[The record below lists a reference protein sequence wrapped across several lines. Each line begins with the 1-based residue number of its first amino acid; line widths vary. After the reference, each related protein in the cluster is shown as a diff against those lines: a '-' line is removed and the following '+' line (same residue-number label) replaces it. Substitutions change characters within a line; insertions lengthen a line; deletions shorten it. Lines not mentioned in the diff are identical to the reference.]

1 MAISIKIEIAKL
13 VASHMDLK
21 KLNFIE
27 SSINWIHEKTNEKQF
42 LIFASILV
50 GISAGLAAVIL
61 KLFVFFIRQYLVE
74 DFFFRFDY
82 KYLYLILPLIGIGVA
97 ILIVK
102 YFFKNQLNR
111 GNSAILYA
119 IAKKSSFLPFHQMY
133 SNMITSGL
141 TVGFGGSAG
150 LESPIVSTG
159 AAIGS
164 NFAKTYKLNYKDRTL
179 LLAAGAAGGI
189 AGAFNAPIAGVLFA
203 LEVILVDMSIS
214 AFIPLLI
221 AAASGALLSKIILNE
236 TDLLFF
242 RLKQPFDY
250 HNVLFYIILG
260 LLAGIVSLYYVNF
273 FDKVE
278 SKFSKM
284 KSGLSKWLIGGIT
297 LAGLFALFPSLFG
310 EGYESI
316 KLLSQ
321 FKATDLFKNSIL
333 LDFLDNKWMLLVF
346 ISLTLLLKAV
356 ATGITL
362 GMGGNGGNFAPSLF
376 VGAYLG
382 FIFAYFLTL
391 IGFDN
396 IPVSNF
402 TIVAMAGILSGV
414 FHAPLTGIFLIAE
427 ITGGYELIIP
437 LMIVSSISYIIVKYF
452 HPESL
457 DVRRLRDKGAIVSDN
472 KDTSILSK
480 IDIGKVIEIDFATIH
495 FKATLRDIVET
506 IKHSKRNIFP
516 VVKKNNK
523 VLGIIYLDNI
533 REEMFNT
540 EHYDTVTAKELMRKP
555 SMIIDYNENI
565 FSIMKKFEES
575 GQWNLPV
582 VKGEMYVGF
591 LSKSSILDKYRH
603 ELLGTV

>member
-1 MAISIKIEIAKL
+1 MNLNKI
-13 VASHMDLK
+13 
-21 KLNFIE
+21 NFIE
-27 SSINWIHEKTNEKQF
+27 KLINWIHEKTSEKQF
-42 LIFASILV
+42 LIFSSILV
-50 GISAGLAAVIL
+50 GVSAGLAAVIL
-61 KLFVFFIRQYLVE
+61 KLFVFFIRQYFLE
-74 DFFFRFDY
+74 DYLFRFDY
-82 KYLYLILPLIGIGVA
+82 KYLYLVLPLIGIGIA

-102 YFFKNQLNR
+102 YFFKNQLSR
-111 GNSAILYA
+111 GNTSILFS
-119 IAKKSSFLPFHQMY
+119 IAKRSSFLPFHQMY
-133 SNMITSGL
+133 SHVITSGL

-159 AAIGS
+159 SAIGS
-164 NFAKTYKLNYKDRTL
+164 NFARTYKLSYKERTL

-203 LEVILVDMSIS
+203 LEVILIDMSIG

-221 AAASGALLSKIILNE
+221 AAASGALLSKIILDE
-236 TDLLFF
+236 SILLFF
-242 RLKQPFDY
+242 KLKQPFDY
-250 HNVLFYIILG
+250 HYLFFYILLG

-278 SKFSKM
+278 TKFAKI
-284 KSGLSKWLIGGIT
+284 KSRFTKWLIGGIT
-297 LAGLFALFPSLFG
+297 LAFLFALFPSLFG

-316 KLLSQ
+316 KSLSE
-321 FKATDLFKNSIL
+321 FKTEDLFKNSL
-333 LDFLDNKWMLLVF
+333 LANFINDKWTLLIF
-346 ISLTLLLKAV
+346 ITITLLLKAV

-362 GMGGNGGNFAPSLF
+362 GIGGNGGNFAPSLF

-382 FIFAYFLTL
+382 FVFSYFLNVL
-391 IGFDN
+391 GFDN

-437 LMIVSSISYIIVKYF
+437 LMVVSSISYVIVKYF

-457 DVRRLRDKGAIVSDN
+457 DVKRLKEKGAIVSDN

-480 IDIGKVIEIDFATIH
+480 IDAKAMIETDFSTIH
-495 FKATLRDIVET
+495 FKANLRDIVES

-523 VLGIIYLDNI
+523 LLGIIYLDNI
-533 REEMFNT
+533 REEMFNPDL
-540 EHYDTVTAKELMRKP
+540 YDKITARELMRKP
-555 SMIIDYNENI
+555 AMIIDVNEDI
-565 FSIMKKFEES
+565 FLIMKKFEES

-582 VKGEMYVGF
+582 IDEGIYVGF
-591 LSKSSILDKYRH
+591 LSKSSILDMYRH
-603 ELLGTV
+603 ELLVSV

>member
-1 MAISIKIEIAKL
+1 MN
-13 VASHMDLK
+13 LK
-21 KLNFIE
+21 KINYIE
-27 SSINWIHEKTNEKQF
+27 KAINWIHEKTSEKQF
-42 LIFASILV
+42 LIFSSILV
-50 GISAGLAAVIL
+50 GISAGIAAVIL
-61 KLFVFFIRQYLVE
+61 KLFVHAIRHYLVDE
-74 DFFFRFDY
+74 FLLKYDF
-82 KYLYLILPLIGIGVA
+82 KYLYLILPLIGIGSTL
-97 ILIVK
+97 LIVK

-111 GNSAILYA
+111 GNTAILFA

-133 SNMITSGL
+133 SHIITSGL

-159 AAIGS
+159 SAIGS
-164 NFAKTYKLNYKDRTL
+164 NFARTYKLSYKERTL

-203 LEVILVDMSIS
+203 LEVILVDISIS

-221 AAASGALLSKIILNE
+221 AAASGALLSKIILHESN
-236 TDLLFF
+236 LLFF
-242 RLKQPFDY
+242 KLKQPFDY
-250 HNVLFYIILG
+250 NNVPFYILLG
-260 LLAGIVSLYYVNF
+260 LLAGITSLYYVNF

-278 SKFSKM
+278 SKFHTI
-284 KSGLSKWLIGGIT
+284 KSGFTKWFIGGVA
-297 LAGLFALFPSLFG
+297 LVFLFALFPSLFG

-316 KLLSQ
+316 KALSEFRTDALFRDSLLLGFIKS
-321 FKATDLFKNSIL
+321 KWTLLF
-333 LDFLDNKWMLLVF
+333 F
-346 ISLTLLLKAV
+346 ITITLLLKAF
-356 ATGITL
+356 AAAITL
-362 GMGGNGGNFAPSLF
+362 GSGGNGGNFAPSLF

-382 FIFAYFLTL
+382 FAFSFFLTL
-391 IGFDN
+391 MGFND

-414 FHAPLTGIFLIAE
+414 FHAPLTAIFLIAE

-437 LMIVSSISYIIVKYF
+437 LMIVASISYIIVKRF

-457 DVRRLRDKGAIVSDN
+457 DVRRLRNKGTIVSEN

-480 IDIGKVIEIDFATIH
+480 INTKEMIETDFATIH

-506 IKHSKRNIFP
+506 IKHSKRNTFP

-523 VLGIIYLDNI
+523 LLGIIYLDNI
-533 REEMFNT
+533 REEMFNP
-540 EHYDTVTAKELMRKP
+540 ELYDKVTAKEVMRKP
-555 SMIIDYNENI
+555 SMIIDTKEDI
-565 FSIMKKFEES
+565 FSIMRKFEES

-582 VKGEMYVGF
+582 VENEIYIGF

-603 ELLGTV
+603 ELLETV

>member
-1 MAISIKIEIAKL
+1 MNFKRINLIEKG
-13 VASHMDLK
+13 
-21 KLNFIE
+21 
-27 SSINWIHEKTNEKQF
+27 INWIHEKTNEKQF
-42 LIFASILV
+42 LIFSSILV
-50 GISAGLAAVIL
+50 GVSAGLAAVVL

-74 DFFFRFDY
+74 DFFFRFNY
-82 KYLYLILPLIGIGVA
+82 KYLYLLLPLLGIGIT

-111 GNSAILYA
+111 GNTAILFS

-133 SNMITSGL
+133 SHVITSGL

-159 AAIGS
+159 SAIGS
-164 NFAKTYKLNYKDRTL
+164 NFAKTYKLSYKDRTL

-203 LEVILVDMSIS
+203 LEVILIDMSIAS
-214 AFIPLLI
+214 FIPLLI

-250 HNVLFYIILG
+250 HNVPLYIILG
-260 LLAGIVSLYYVNF
+260 LLAGLVSLYYVNF
-273 FDKVE
+273 FDKIE
-278 SKFSKM
+278 SKFSKI
-284 KSGLSKWLIGGIT
+284 KSSFSKWIIGGIT
-297 LAGLFALFPSLFG
+297 LGILFALFPSLFG

-316 KLLSQ
+316 KSLSE
-321 FKATDLFKNSIL
+321 FKASELFKNSIL
-333 LDFLDNKWMLLVF
+333 LNFIDNKWMVLVF
-346 ISLTLLLKAV
+346 ITLTLLLKAV

-382 FIFAYFLTL
+382 FVFSFFLTL

-402 TIVAMAGILSGV
+402 TIVSMAGILSGV

-437 LMIVSSISYIIVKYF
+437 LMMVSSISYLIVKYF

-457 DVRRLRDKGAIVSDN
+457 DVKRLKAKGAIVSDN
-472 KDTSILSK
+472 KDASILSK
-480 IDIGKVIEIDFATIH
+480 IDAIEMLETDFATIH

-506 IKHSKRNIFP
+506 IKHSKRNTFP

-523 VLGIIYLDNI
+523 LLGIIYLDNI

-540 EHYDTVTAKELMRKP
+540 EHYDTVTAKEVMRKP
-555 SMIIDYNENI
+555 SMIIDSNEDI

-582 VKGEMYVGF
+582 VKEGIYIGF
-591 LSKSSILDKYRH
+591 LSKSSILDKYRN
-603 ELLGTV
+603 ELLVTA